1 MGNSA
6 GLGHQARGKK
16 QKCGRCG
23 GDPLT
28 FVILNEVRDLF
39 AAASGGNVQP
49 PVECSFISG

>member
-49 PVECSFISG
+49 PVECSFVSG